1 MLTIMIKK
9 KVLIIRF
16 NSIGDIVLTSPVVQA
31 LSNEGYE
38 VHYLCKKTYSSLLSA
53 IPNIM
58 RAHLFDGNLAQ
69 TTKALKKEKFHYIID
84 LHNNYR
90 SNKVARALRVRAHRL
105 QKQRIKL
112 FLLTKFNLRVQPQK
126 HIVDRFM
133 QVVSPLLSTKVR
145 HQVIFDIGHEQIQKI
160 NNLNLPS
167 AFVAISIGA
176 AYYTKRIPTY
186 MIIEIINGLSMP
198 VVLLGGK
205 DDRERANEIA
215 TKCVRDIINLVGAVS
230 IIESAEVIN
239 RSKVLLTGDTGLMH
253 IGAAVGAPIVAVFG
267 STHPVLGYT
276 PYYNDQPV
284 FSIIEN
290 IDLKCRP
297 CTKQGKDSCPKGHF
311 NCMNNITAQ
320 SIVKEIKSLI

>member
-1 MLTIMIKK
+1 MKK

-53 IPNIM
+53 IPNITK
-58 RAHLFDGNLAQ
+58 AHLFDGNLAQ
-69 TTKALKKEKFHYIID
+69 TTKALSEEKFHYIID

-90 SNKVARALRVRAHRL
+90 SNKVARALRVKAHRL

-112 FLLTKFNLRVQPQK
+112 FLLTKLNFKVQPQK

-133 QVVSPLLSTKVR
+133 QVVSPLLSTKMLSTQVR
-145 HQVIFDIGHEQIQKI
+145 HQVTFDIGHEQIRKI
-160 NNLNLPS
+160 NSLKLPS
-167 AFVAISIGA
+167 TFVAISIGA
-176 AYYTKRIPTY
+176 AYYTKRIPTDK
-186 MIIEIINGLSMP
+186 IIEIINGLSMP

-205 DDRERANEIA
+205 DDRDRSNDIV
-215 TKCVRDIINLVGAVS
+215 TKSVNDMINLVGAVS

-239 RSKVLLTGDTGLMH
+239 RSKVLITGDTGLMH
-253 IGAAVGAPIVAVFG
+253 IGAAIGVPIVAVFG

-276 PYYNDQPV
+276 PYYHDQAA

-297 CTKQGKDSCPKGHF
+297 CTKQGRASCPKGHF
-311 NCMNNITAQ
+311 NCMNNITTQ
-320 SIVKEIKSLI
+320 SIIKEIKRFI